1 MSGLDTVRS
10 WVSSPVWRPIIVAL
24 FGFSGVILTQAVV
37 GHREARR
44 ALDDTAR
51 EERRW
56 QPQREARTHEA
67 RAAAY
72 AQLMGAIEAF
82 DAVLFQAR
90 RVREAGIKTRP
101 GWDARQRGYRVPRV
115 HMRLDL
121 GFDAEEVDHND
132 LPRTDHHRGGR
143 GIQTGHSINFRE

>member
-1 MSGLDTVRS
+1 M
-10 WVSSPVWRPIIVAL
+10 
-24 FGFSGVILTQAVV
+24 TQAVV

-101 GWDARQRGYRVPRV
+101 AWTPDSEVTASRGSTCGSIWGSTPRRSITTICLALITIEV
-115 HMRLDL
+115 
-121 GFDAEEVDHND
+121 AEGSKPDIRSTSGSESCPGASDV
-132 LPRTDHHRGGR
+132 R
-143 GIQTGHSINFRE
+143 